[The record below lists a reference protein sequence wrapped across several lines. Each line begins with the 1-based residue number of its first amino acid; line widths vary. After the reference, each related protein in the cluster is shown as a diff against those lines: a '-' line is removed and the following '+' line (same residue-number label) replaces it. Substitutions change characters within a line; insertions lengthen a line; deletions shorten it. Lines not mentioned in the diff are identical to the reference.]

1 MNYGP
6 IDARMERAQT
16 GANVWV
22 TVTLKEGKNREIR
35 KVMAHLGLQV
45 SRLIRTSYGPFELGD
60 LPAGSAKEVAPEILK
75 KKVAGYFSQ
84 G

>member
-6 IDARMERAQT
+6 IEARMERAQT

-22 TVTLKEGKNREIR
+22 SVTLKEGKNREIR

-60 LPAGSAKEVAPEILK
+60 LPAGSAKEIAPEVLK
-75 KKVAGYFSQ
+75 KKVAGYFAQ